1 MLGYTV
7 SVFLFF
13 GREFTL
19 LCKYDQLEF
28 LKGEGS
34 DPQPFSLD
42 PRMLY
47 RMSKSAFSELE
58 AYFCLHY
65 QRNNYFLI
73 SNNWFS
79 RLFDDNVILNL
90 TYCAYSIQK
99 KIQITS
105 DVTYSLNTFRL
116 KFESAT
122 VVITKTY
129 LLVVCFKQEKVLIS
143 ISMVHL
149 ESSKKFSVRQIG
161 NLRFTVTVKHITNLI
176 LSLKT
181 GVLFFYN
188 VSLISSLSCN
198 Q

>member
-1 MLGYTV
+1 MTACTITLSVREFIYSISFLSKAVLYGYVLKKAIVSCSWSHLGCRRSFRLHKIINQNNARLY
-7 SVFLFF
+7 SLSFCFFF

-65 QRNNYFLI
+65 QRNNYFSI

-79 RLFDDNVILNL
+79 CLFDDNVILNL

-99 KIQITS
+99 K
-105 DVTYSLNTFRL
+105 FRL
-116 KFESAT
+116 P
-122 VVITKTY
+122 
-129 LLVVCFKQEKVLIS
+129 L
-143 ISMVHL
+143 M
-149 ESSKKFSVRQIG
+149 
-161 NLRFTVTVKHITNLI
+161 
-176 LSLKT
+176 
-181 GVLFFYN
+181 
-188 VSLISSLSCN
+188 
-198 Q
+198 